1 MGYTLTLE
9 NPCSNL
15 VLSGW
20 AVREFI
26 IHTYDRINRQY
37 KPRYRVA
44 LLRNGGVLIE
54 EFPVRN
60 GKTLGY
66 RTLPKGYLYIAPLE
80 LKNGEW
86 KRKIG
91 ILPKYVQKELQKIL
105 LW

>member
-1 MGYTLTLE
+1 MGYALTME
-9 NPCSNL
+9 NPLSNL

-20 AVREFI
+20 AIREWV
-26 IHTYDRINRQY
+26 IHTYDRNTKQY
-37 KPRYRVA
+37 KPRYRIA
-44 LLRNGGVLIE
+44 LLRNGGILIE

-60 GKTLGY
+60 GKALGF
-66 RTLPKGYLYIAPLE
+66 RALRRGYLYIAPLE

-86 KRKIG
+86 QKKIS